1 MHVNIYI
8 MCKIMDCLYTDLQE
22 ILYIHTFICLIFVYV
37 YYLEL
42 EQIMLKL
49 VCLSR
54 ANLNINQ
61 L

>member
-1 MHVNIYI
+1 

>member
-1 MHVNIYI
+1 

-22 ILYIHTFICLIFVYV
+22 ILYIHTFICLTFVYV

-42 EQIMLKL
+42 EQIMLKF